1 MSNKIIGWAEQGLF
15 AVSVFIGFLLLF
27 ESQLVVPVW
36 LQPVGRMH
44 PLLLHFPL
52 VMLLLAVGLE
62 AFRFGATPETSA
74 VYKKLA
80 ATLLLAGTLLA
91 AVAVIMGLLL
101 SKEVGYTGEVVVW
114 HKWAGVGVFFLATL
128 LYWSRNKSWY
138 SPMVAR
144 TGAVLMGLVL
154 TGAGHY
160 GAALTHGT
168 DFITAPMAQYQKKV
182 PVDVQQAVVFADVI
196 QPIFE
201 QKCITCHNA
210 NKLKGELALHDA
222 ASVQKGGKT
231 GKLFVAGKPDISL
244 LLQRIHLPMD
254 EKKHMPPTGKAQL
267 TPAEI
272 RLLSLWV
279 KGQANP
285 GGADFNKRVLDLPA
299 SDSLRMMAVALFTP
313 IKPAEPEFDFKAA
326 DDETVKKLN
335 TDYRTVA
342 FLAKESPALAVNL
355 YNKATYSAGQ
365 LKELS
370 AVKKQVV
377 SLNLNK
383 LPVKDA
389 DLTYIGQLENLQ
401 RLDLNFT
408 DVTGKG
414 LRELLPLKHLE
425 SLALSGTKTT
435 YADLNGQLPNFK
447 KLRALTLW
455 ETGITSGE
463 IEKLRKANPGIQIIA
478 GFDGDKS
485 APIRLNVPQMANN
498 SPIFSESIRAQII
511 HPVKGVQIRYT
522 TDGTEPDSINSPIF
536 DKSVLLTKPTS
547 INAKAYKS
555 GWYSSPVVTFDYYKR
570 THKPDSAT
578 LLYPLNP
585 VHLAAGANT
594 FFDNRLGTFTA
605 NSPAWANNWAGF
617 RANPMG
623 LITEFKKPVRVSSV
637 ALRIMEEEETGIF
650 PPEVIE
656 IWGGTSR
663 ETLKLIATM
672 KPEQPTQKRPHLL
685 KAITCTFA
693 PQTVSYLKIFARP
706 VSKIP
711 DWHASKGGKALLLVD
726 EVLIN

>member
-1 MSNKIIGWAEQGLF
+1 MSKKTIGWAEQGLF
-15 AVSVFIGFLLLF
+15 TVTVFIGFLLLF
-27 ESQLVVPVW
+27 ESQLVVPIW

-62 AFRFGATPETSA
+62 AFRFGATPENSA
-74 VYKKLA
+74 IYKKLA
-80 ATLLLAGTLLA
+80 GHLLLVGTLLA

-101 SKEVGYTGEVVVW
+101 SKEAGYTGDVVVW
-114 HKWAGVGVFFLATL
+114 HKWTGAGAFFLAAL
-128 LYWSRNKSWY
+128 LYWSRTKSWY

-144 TGAVLMGLVL
+144 MGAVLMGLVL
-154 TGAGHY
+154 IGAGHY
-160 GAALTHGT
+160 GAALTHGA
-168 DFITAPMAQYQKKV
+168 DFITAPIAQYQKKV
-182 PVDVQQAVVFADVI
+182 PVDVQQAVVFANVI

-201 QKCITCHNA
+201 QKCVVCHNPD
-210 NKLKGELALHDA
+210 KLKGELALYDA

-231 GKLFVAGKPDISL
+231 GKLFVAGKPEISL

-279 KGQANP
+279 RGRAE
-285 GGADFNKRVLDLPA
+285 FNKRVLDLPVT
-299 SDSLRMMAVALFTP
+299 DSLRMMAVALFKST
-313 IKPAEPEFDFKAA
+313 KTAEPEFDFKAA

-389 DLTYIGQLENLQ
+389 DLTYIGQLDNLE

-414 LRELLPLKHLE
+414 LRELQPLKHLE

-435 YADLNGQLPNFK
+435 YADLNGQLTNFK
-447 KLRALTLW
+447 SLKTLTLW
-455 ETGITSGE
+455 ETDVTSADIG
-463 IEKLRKANPGIQIIA
+463 KLRKANPGIQIIA

-485 APIRLNVPQMANN
+485 APIRLNVPQMANR
-498 SPIFSESIRAQII
+498 SPIFNESIRAQLI

-522 TDGTEPDSINSPIF
+522 TDGTEPDSINSPVF

-570 THKPDSAT
+570 TYKPDSAT
-578 LLYPLNP
+578 LLYALNP

-617 RANPMG
+617 KANLMG
-623 LITEFKKPVRVSSV
+623 LVTEFKKPIRVSSV

-656 IWGGTSR
+656 IWGGNTR

-672 KPEQPTQKRPHLL
+672 KPEQPTQKRPHRL

-693 PQTVSYLKIFARP
+693 PQTVSYLKIFAKP

-711 DWHASKGGKALLLVD
+711 AWHPSKGSKALLLVD

>member
-1 MSNKIIGWAEQGLF
+1 MSKKIIGWAEQGLF
-15 AVSVFIGFLLLF
+15 AVSVFITFLLLF
-27 ESQLVVPVW
+27 ENQVVVPIW

-62 AFRFGATPETSA
+62 AFRFGATPENSA

-80 ATLLLAGTLLA
+80 ANLLLAGTLLA

-101 SKEVGYTGEVVVW
+101 SKEAGYTGEVVVW

-128 LYWSRNKSWY
+128 LYWSRNKRWY
-138 SPMVAR
+138 SPVVAR
-144 TGAVLMGLVL
+144 TGAVLMALVL
-154 TGAGHY
+154 IGAGHY

-168 DFITAPMAQYQKKV
+168 DFITAPMAQYQKKAS
-182 PVDVQQAVVFADVI
+182 VDVQQAVVFADVI

-201 QKCITCHNA
+201 QKCITCHNP
-210 NKLKGELALHDA
+210 NKLKGELALHDT
-222 ASVQKGGKT
+222 ASILKGGKT
-231 GKLFVAGKPDISL
+231 GKLFVAGKPSISL

-267 TPAEI
+267 TPTEI

-279 KGQANP
+279 RGRANP
-285 GGADFNKRVLDLPA
+285 GGAKFNKRVLDLPA
-299 SDSLRMMAVALFTP
+299 TDSLRIMAVALLRPT
-313 IKPAEPEFDFKAA
+313 KPAEPEFDFKAA

-370 AVKKQVV
+370 AVKKQIV

-389 DLTYIGQLENLQ
+389 DLTYIGQLENLH

-425 SLALSGTKTT
+425 SLSLSGTKTS

-447 KLRALTLW
+447 SLKTLTLW
-455 ETGITSGE
+455 ETGVTSAE
-463 IEKLRKANPGIQIIA
+463 IGKLRKANPGMQIIA
-478 GFDGDKS
+478 GFDGNKS
-485 APIRLNVPQMANN
+485 ALIRLNVPQMANS
-498 SPIFSESIRAQII
+498 SPIFNESIRAQII

-522 TDGTEPDSINSPIF
+522 TDGSEPDSINSPIF

-555 GWYSSPVVTFDYYKR
+555 GWYSSPTVTFDYYKR
-570 THKPDSAT
+570 TYKPDSAT
-578 LLYPLNP
+578 LLFPLNP

-594 FFDNRLGTFTA
+594 FFDTRLGTFTA

-623 LITEFKKPVRVSSV
+623 LVTEFKKPIRVSSV

-656 IWGGTSR
+656 IWGGNSR
-663 ETLKLIATM
+663 DMKLIATM

-693 PQTVSYLKIFARP
+693 PQTVSYLKIIAKP

-711 DWHASKGGKALLLVD
+711 DWHPNKGGQALLLVD